1 MDKKFTE
8 SVLTAL
14 ENSFTLARQ
23 GKYIEVTPNLLL
35 IAFLEDPEGY
45 FSSFFKEPEALRKA
59 LKLAITKEPL
69 FELGGEPQISRKL
82 QNIVNEALKISASWK
97 DPYTASDHFLL
108 AFFKHAEEPLLSFKK
123 ESESALEKKI
133 KSIRGDHKMDSPSA
147 ESTLKALEKFCK
159 NLTDLA
165 KKGKLDP
172 VVGRDEE
179 IRRTIQVLSRRTKNN
194 PLLIGEPGVGK
205 TAIAEG
211 LAIRIIQEDVPET
224 LKNKQL
230 VALDMGSL
238 IAGTKFRGE
247 FEERLKGI
255 LKEIEAADGNI
266 ILFIDEVHTLIG
278 AGASEGAMDAA
289 NLLKPA
295 LARGTL
301 HCIGATTLNEYKKY
315 IEKDP
320 ALERRFQ
327 PVLVKEPTEEDAIG
341 ILRGLRE
348 RYEIFHGVR
357 ITEDA
362 LSAAVVLSSRYIS
375 DRFLPDKA
383 IDLIDEA
390 ASLIRMQMG
399 SRPLPI
405 DQKERELSTLIVK
418 QEGLKREDSPS
429 AKEES
434 EKLSSI
440 IAQIK
445 EELCALKSRWEEEK
459 KLLVSLKEKKNNL
472 EQLRFQEED
481 AERHADYNKVAELRY
496 NKIPALYKEME
507 ALDLELKNKEGRLLK
522 EEVDEHL
529 IAEIVSKWTGIPV
542 SRMVSGEARKLLD
555 LEKTLEKR
563 IIGQTMALRAVSEAI
578 RRSRAGLQDP
588 HRPLGVFLFLGPTG
602 VGKTELAK
610 AIAEQ
615 LFDKEEAI
623 IRLDMS
629 EYMEKQS
636 VSRLV
641 GSPPGYVGYEEGGQL
656 TEALRRRPYSVILLD
671 EIEKAHSDIFNILLQ
686 IFDDGRITDS
696 KGRLVNCKHALFI
709 MTSNLGSSLL
719 LERAE
724 KSTKPLSKE
733 EIIKLVDPILKSH
746 FRPEFLNRIDEILPF
761 LPLKESEME
770 KIVSIQLT
778 LLQKRLQDRSI
789 TLSWSPEFTAYF
801 AHKGY
806 EPAFGARPLKRLI
819 QQEVVNPLSNALLEG
834 KLVSGTLI
842 DLRIVEGKVVF

>member
-45 FSSFFKEPEALRKA
+45 FASFFKEPEALKKA

-69 FELGGEPQISRKL
+69 FELEGEPQISRKL

-123 ESESALEKKI
+123 ESESDLEKKI

-507 ALDLELKNKEGRLLK
+507 ALDLKLKNKEGRLLK

-834 KLVSGTLI
+834 KLVSGALI
-842 DLRIVEGKVVF
+842 DLRIDKGKVVF